1 MFKTKHEIVMRVQD
15 ENEKSKKSVK
25 VLVYIKSDFAELQQE
40 IQHT

>member
-25 VLVYIKSDFAELQQE
+25 VLVYIKSDFAELQQY
-40 IQHT
+40 IQRT